1 MMCKLLEVAYSDL
14 SDLIQEAESLKAFLP
29 SKSNEFSFLD
39 SMGKFEGS
47 SGSHFFLF
55 VQGDAETVGFATILP
70 YKADEILSIGPI
82 YVKKKYQGQ
91 GLGKTLV
98 EEIISWAMNRG
109 LKGLFTQ
116 TWGENERSRRVFEKL
131 GFKFLGEKP
140 DARVNGDSTIQY
152 MLKWA
157 E

>member
-1 MMCKLLEVAYSDL
+1 MYQLREVAYSDL
-14 SDLIQEAESLKAFLP
+14 ADLIQEAKSLKAFLP
-29 SKSNEFSFLD
+29 SKSDEGAFLD
-39 SMGKFEGS
+39 SLRRFEGR

-55 VQGDAETVGFATILP
+55 LQGDAEAVGFATILP
-70 YKADEILSIGPI
+70 YKAAKMLSIGPL

-98 EEIISWAMNRG
+98 AEVISWAMHRG

-131 GFKFLGEKP
+131 GFEFLGAKP
-140 DARVNGDSTIQY
+140 NTRVNGDSTIQY